1 MARNT
6 TERSQLKNGAVIHRR
21 QLTLESGNSGTI
33 RSRLVPITNTWNLT
47 IWEWDKP
54 SNVMEHYWASQQNV
68 FSRMHLLDPFGLVS
82 WPGSVVATRLLHRYK
97 SEIENST
104 VLILG
109 AGPGVEAQAA
119 AMLGARHVIATD
131 IHPTTLQLLRY
142 GAQEAGLDGIIQEQ
156 VLDVCSDVPLPQC
169 DVMVAADVLYNEHLA
184 LHMGRRC
191 LEAVQKGVKVL
202 VTDSQRFTDLLPD
215 LSRRL
220 DAEPPMQWNETRLDA
235 FTGSGVMVDEDQTYS
250 VTVRVL
256 GIGWE
261 SC

>member
-82 WPGSVVATRLLHRYK
+82 WPGSVVATQLLHRYK

-156 VLDVCSDVPLPQC
+156 GALKYCSL
-169 DVMVAADVLYNEHLA
+169 
-184 LHMGRRC
+184 
-191 LEAVQKGVKVL
+191 
-202 VTDSQRFTDLLPD
+202 
-215 LSRRL
+215 
-220 DAEPPMQWNETRLDA
+220 
-235 FTGSGVMVDEDQTYS
+235 
-250 VTVRVL
+250 
-256 GIGWE
+256 
-261 SC
+261 